1 MYIVIGGSTEGSITF
16 WDLTESVEAFMGQL
30 STLQLQKSI
39 EYHKRPR
46 TGRGS
51 QGGRWWR
58 LLGSTLTN
66 KQVVNSVSTE
76 SCSRA
81 VNMETYDSLSEVFV
95 LRPLLVLSN
104 IHQSGVNCLH
114 VSDFKER
121 QSFGHG
127 FLYNLLSGGDDQA
140 IHCLTFDL
148 SVLPT
153 SLDSILEKTPE
164 MENCI
169 FNFRKQ
175 NYGIRILYHDRIAS
189 AHSSA
194 IKGAKFIWN
203 YCFVLFCSYINLH

>member
-1 MYIVIGGSTEGSITF
+1 MR
-16 WDLTESVEAFMGQL
+16 QL

-39 EYHKRPR
+39 ECHKRPR

-58 LLGSTLTN
+58 SLGSTLTN

-76 SCSRA
+76 SGFQA
-81 VNMETYDSLSEVFV
+81 ENMGTYDSLSEVFV

-114 VSDFKER
+114 VSGFKER
-121 QSFGHG
+121 QNFGHG
-127 FLYNLLSGGDDQA
+127 FLFNLLSGGDDQA

-148 SVLPT
+148 SVPPT
-153 SLDSILEKTPE
+153 SLDSILDKTPD

-169 FNFRKQ
+169 FNFQKQ

-194 IKGAKFIWN
+194 IKGARCIWN
-203 YCFVLFCSYINLH
+203 YCFHFILFLHLSPLVFGCSEFVLLRKRKLLAS